1 MDSIRLEKIGD
12 HCHQRILTNV
22 NSVRSKELQNVDDN
36 RGNG

>member
-1 MDSIRLEKIGD
+1 MDFIGLEKIGE

-22 NSVRSKELQNVDDN
+22 SSVRSKELQNVDDN